1 MINKLR
7 SIINR
12 LRYLLNRFFRK
23 SSTLNRQP
31 LNGGSLV
38 VIILIDIFILV
49 NIFLGL
55 HEISSWHLSPD
66 GTYPCYSQWRNYRNS
81 KEGSKDYDIVR
92 QGIGVSLIESNQES
106 SSLRLVEPDR
116 DIPSLRNNYK
126 QTEIGH
132 LGKVDAACL
141 NFADLQDA
149 LRTPENQKTIVAI
162 DEKSTKI
169 TQLDDRNRSI
179 RQQYDSTLLEKA
191 VGQAPS
197 QSINNVSAEKAR
209 QTLET
214 NNASI
219 TQLNQEVSDL
229 KKKLLSQPPA
239 IALFSRLQDGKSFDA
254 IEKDYRHAA
263 FWYPSIQLGFQALFL
278 LPLIFV
284 FSAIHRFAVRKN
296 YGLVALISWHLLM
309 ISVIP
314 ALLKLFE
321 FLQVGALVQWL
332 ATTIATIFGGLLFLV
347 SYVQILLIPLAGF
360 ALIKL
365 IQRVSKSGG
374 NPQLQAT
381 NRVSE
386 SRCLSCA
393 KKVRPQNMYCAH
405 CGYQQYEE
413 CPSCHDFTHQHLPHC
428 TLCGAETHFD
438 ANLRR

>member
-31 LNGGSLV
+31 LNSGSLV
-38 VIILIDIFILV
+38 VIVLIDIFILV
-49 NIFLGL
+49 NIFMGL
-55 HEISSWHLSPD
+55 YEISSWHLSPNS
-66 GTYPCYSQWRNYRNS
+66 TYPCYSQWSDSR
-81 KEGSKDYDIVR
+81 GSQDAGKAYDILR
-92 QGIGVSLIESNQES
+92 QSIAGNDAALYLPS
-106 SSLRLVEPDR
+106 SSLRNTYQQSEV
-116 DIPSLRNNYK
+116 
-126 QTEIGH
+126 GH
-132 LGKVDAACL
+132 LGTVDAICL
-141 NFADLQDA
+141 SFADLQDA
-149 LRTPENQKTIVAI
+149 LRTPDNQKIAVEI
-162 DEKSTKI
+162 DEKLTKI
-169 TQLDDRNRSI
+169 KRFEDSNRSI

-191 VGQAPS
+191 AGQAPS
-197 QSINNVSAEKAR
+197 QSINNVSAEKAK
-209 QTLET
+209 QTLEA
-214 NNASI
+214 NNVGI
-219 TQLNQEVSDL
+219 NQLKQEVSDL
-229 KKKLLSQPPA
+229 KKTLLAKPQA
-239 IALFSRLQDGKSFDA
+239 IALFSRLQDGNAFGA
-254 IEKDYRHAA
+254 IEKDYRHAE
-263 FWYPSIQLGFQALFL
+263 FWYLSIQLGFQALFL

-321 FLQVGALVQWL
+321 FLQVGALIQWL
-332 ATTIATIFGGLLFLV
+332 VTTIATIFGGLLFLV

-393 KKVRPQNMYCAH
+393 KKVRPQDRYCAH

-438 ANLRR
+438 ANLRRRSMKES